1 MKFKLDTL
9 YSFKYRPITPKHR
22 LLVWDA
28 KPLIF
33 ALDISPKMIL
43 GINLHWIKK
52 QHQQEFLDEISQIVL
67 KSKGKQH
74 KIRLTYTLLKKPK
87 FRYALEG
94 IRLYYTSRISK
105 LTYIPE
111 RKWHQVLNYKKF
123 DANIK
128 EFTKKTSPSSSL
140 ISH

>member
-1 MKFKLDTL
+1 MKIKLDSL
-9 YSFKYRPITPKHR
+9 YSFNYRPITPKHR

-33 ALDISPKMIL
+33 ALDIGPRMIL

-52 QHQQEFLDEISQIVL
+52 MHQQEFLDEIHKIIL
-67 KSKGKQH
+67 KSKGKRD

-94 IRLYYTSRISK
+94 IRLYYSSRISH
-105 LTYIPE
+105 LTFIPE

-123 DANIK
+123 DAKIK
-128 EFTKKTSPSSSL
+128 EYNSSEQ
-140 ISH
+140 

>member
-67 KSKGKQH
+67 KSKGKHH
-74 KIRLTYTLLKKPK
+74 KIRLTYTLLKRPK

-94 IRLYYTSRISK
+94 IRLYYTSRISQ

>member
-67 KSKGKQH
+67 KSKGKYH
-74 KIRLTYTLLKKPK
+74 KIRLTYTLLKRPK

-94 IRLYYTSRISK
+94 IRLYYTSRISQ